1 MSLTRR
7 DFLATFG
14 AAGLGLAAGARVPD
28 HRVVPHDARAAER
41 RQARQ
46 RPARLLLTY
55 LTSFNEWHEGHQF
68 EPMKDRTALTPEEL
82 AIGYH
87 NPDTGTY
94 RLATLRSL
102 LAGVLA

>member
-1 MSLTRR
+1 MGRITESFRTTLALQSDASLANFRR
-7 DFLATFG
+7 GF
-14 AAGLGLAAGARVPD
+14 
-28 HRVVPHDARAAER
+28 
-41 RQARQ
+41 
-46 RPARLLLTY
+46 LLTY

-87 NPDTGTY
+87 NPDTGAD